1 MGSLIVDPCVLVA
14 RLSNF
19 NRLARPKLRQL
30 KASAIDNTKL
40 RVKQPPADE
49 NCECVPSNTC
59 SSALSRNINQWSY
72 AYIGLYHYGLK
83 EAGHKANE
91 LFEARGWTHVV
102 SEDDLILTVLSM
114 SSMIVGGSTAC
125 LALIIEEVDGYSL
138 TSLNKPIKTA
148 FFIGACIGYFLSSA
162 FLSIVKGSVSA
173 ILVCYASSPVQFH
186 ANHHHLSTEMK
197 AVWKHLWLQNP
208 SKPSQDRST
217 RAGQR

>member
-40 RVKQPPADE
+40 RVKQTPANE

-72 AYIGLYHYGLK
+72 AYIGLYGYK
-83 EAGHKANE
+83 FWDAGSKASL

-173 ILVCYASSPVQFH
+173 ILVCYAAKPVQFH
-186 ANHHHLSTEMK
+186 ANHHQLSTEMK
-197 AVWKHLWLQNP
+197 AVWKHLWLQP
-208 SKPSQDRST
+208 SKPSQDKGRGEGE
-217 RAGQR
+217 R